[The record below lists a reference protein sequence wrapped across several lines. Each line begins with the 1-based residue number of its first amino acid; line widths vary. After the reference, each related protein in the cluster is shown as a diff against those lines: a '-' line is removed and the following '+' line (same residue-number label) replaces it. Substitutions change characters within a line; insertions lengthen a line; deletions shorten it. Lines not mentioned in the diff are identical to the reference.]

1 MDALS
6 YFFANFATMEFR
18 TIVHIP
24 RPAFELMPCERIIFV
39 GSCFADSI
47 GKRFQEEK
55 FRAVI
60 NPSGVMYNPVSILH
74 TVEKMENRTFDTAVF
89 TLGTNHVYVERA
101 TGKIVDNCRKRPQ
114 QLFEERELTIE
125 ECTDALLKAIL
136 LLRKNNPAG
145 RVILTVSPIRYAKYG
160 YHESQL
166 SKAVLLLAADRLVK
180 ELGDTVYYFPAYEI
194 VNDELRDYRFYK
206 ADMLHPSS
214 QAVDYIWE
222 RLVETCFSS
231 EAKRFL
237 EAWKPIRE
245 ALGHRPF
252 DPESGE
258 YRHFL
263 MKTKEAAKALKKKYP
278 DMEPDL

>member
-18 TIVHIP
+18 TSVHIP

-74 TVEKMENRTFDTAVF
+74 TVEKMENHTFDTAVF

-136 LLRKNNPAG
+136 LMRKNNPAG

-222 RLVETCFSS
+222 RLVETCFSA

-252 DPESGE
+252 DPESEE

-263 MKTKEAAKALKKKYP
+263 TKTKEAEKALKKKYP

>member
-47 GKRFQEEK
+47 GKRFQEEN

-74 TVEKMENRTFDTAVF
+74 TVEKMENRTFDTAIF

-136 LLRKNNPAG
+136 LLWKNNSAG

-222 RLVETCFSS
+222 RLVETCFSF

-252 DPESGE
+252 DPESEE

-263 MKTKEAAKALKKKYP
+263 TKTKEAEKALKKKYP